1 MDKFEAQFA
10 DLDVQTSYMEDTM
23 SSTIATS
30 TPQDQIDL
38 LLQQTAEE
46 ANIELK
52 QGLTAGEVPGKLPEV
67 TESESKIGD
76 EDKQLADR
84 LRALRP
90 TAS

>member
-1 MDKFEAQFA
+1 
-10 DLDVQTSYMEDTM
+10 M

-38 LLQQTAEE
+38 LLQQTADE

-52 QGLTAGEVPGKLPEV
+52 QGLSATELPGKVPTV
-67 TESESKIGD
+67 AESESKIGD
-76 EDKQLADR
+76 EDKELAER